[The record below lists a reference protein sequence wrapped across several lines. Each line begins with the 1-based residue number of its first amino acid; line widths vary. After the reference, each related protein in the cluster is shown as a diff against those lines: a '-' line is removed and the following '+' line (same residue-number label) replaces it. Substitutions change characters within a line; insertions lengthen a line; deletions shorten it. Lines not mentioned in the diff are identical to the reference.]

1 MFHFIARPKHIFGL
15 SDLELIFGPVHIYM
29 NIIDAF
35 WTLNDPYLFNNTI
48 VLETRSTVTT
58 EKCILKSL
66 HLQLL
71 PTIWG
76 EHYGFFSPFTLKHI
90 PEFDCFVP
98 WAAG

>member
-48 VLETRSTVTT
+48 VL
-58 EKCILKSL
+58 KIKSL